1 MPAPIELCEDTGVV
15 THRHRAQRGRGRHL
29 VFALAVAAALVGCGT
44 AFAVLWANRGESV
57 GGGRIVTDRP
67 RSLPAAFAERS
78 YAPGAM
84 AVVRV
89 TTWRGPLTVQIFHV
103 GPERVPTRSNE
114 VMHGIAVGHPIR
126 VAAAPHGRL
135 PRQLRLAIGA
145 WPTGVYA
152 ARLSAPGGRFGFA
165 PFVLKPRRLGETR
178 VAVVLPTNTWQ
189 AYNFRD
195 VNGDGVGDTWYAD
208 PSLSVDLTRP
218 FLDHGVP
225 LHFRGYQ
232 LGFLHWLARAH
243 RQVEFLSDD
252 DLERVQS
259 GRSLARL
266 YDLVVFSGHEEYVTT
281 HVYDV
286 VDSYRNLGGNLAF
299 LSANNFFYR
308 VDRKGSVLRRTGRW
322 RDLGRPESRLIG
334 VQSIGW
340 NENRFPNE
348 PFVAAAGAPPWF
360 LRGTGLG
367 AGSRF
372 GRYGIE
378 VDARTSESPPGTT
391 ILARIPDIFG
401 RGRTAE
407 MAYYRTARGAKVF
420 AAGAMNFGGSADWP
434 VVSRLLRNVWSRL
447 ARP

>member
-1 MPAPIELCEDTGVV
+1 MPAPIELCEDSDVV
-15 THRHRAQRGRGRHL
+15 THGHGGRRNGRHL
-29 VFALAVAAALVGCGT
+29 VLAVALAAGIIASGTALAV
-44 AFAVLWANRGESV
+44 LWKSRGASA
-57 GGGRIVTDRP
+57 GRPRIVTDRP

-78 YAPGAM
+78 YRPGAH
-84 AVVRV
+84 AVLRV
-89 TTWRGPLTVQIFHV
+89 TSWRGPFTAQILHV

-114 VMHGIAVGHPIR
+114 VVHGVTMGPAVH
-126 VAAAPHGRL
+126 VAAAPSARL
-135 PRQLRLAIGA
+135 PRELRLAIGA
-145 WPTGVYA
+145 WPSGLYF
-152 ARLSAPGGRFGFA
+152 ARLSAAGGRFGFA
-165 PFVLKPRRLGETR
+165 PFVLRPRRLGQAR
-178 VAVVLPTNTWQ
+178 IAVVLPTNTWQ

-208 PSLSVDLTRP
+208 PSHSVDLTRA
-218 FLDHGVP
+218 FLDHGIP

-232 LGFLHWLARAH
+232 LGFLQWLARTH
-243 RQVEFLSDD
+243 RQVDFLSDD
-252 DLERVQS
+252 DLEGLQS

-286 VDSYRNLGGNLAF
+286 VESYRNLGGNLAF

-348 PFVAAAGAPPWF
+348 PFVAARGAPPWF
-360 LRGTGLG
+360 LGRSGIHP
-367 AGSRF
+367 GSRF

-378 VDARTSESPPGTT
+378 VDARTSDSPAGTT
-391 ILARIPDIFG
+391 VLARIPNIFG

-407 MAYYRTARGAKVF
+407 MTYYRTLRGAKVF

-434 VVSRLLRNVWSRL
+434 VVSRLLRNVWTRIAS
-447 ARP
+447 P

>member
-1 MPAPIELCEDTGVV
+1 VV
-15 THRHRAQRGRGRHL
+15 TDGHGGRRRRGRHL
-29 VFALAVAAALVGCGT
+29 VLAVAAAIGLVASGT
-44 AFAVLWANRGESV
+44 ALAVLWKSRGAPA
-57 GGGRIVTDRP
+57 GRPRIVTDRP
-67 RSLPAAFAERS
+67 LSLPAAFAERS
-78 YAPGAM
+78 YGPGAH
-84 AVVRV
+84 ALLRV
-89 TTWRGPLTVQIFHV
+89 TSWRGPFTVQILHV

-114 VMHGIAVGHPIR
+114 VVHGVAIGRTVR
-126 VAAAPHGRL
+126 VAAAPHAQL
-135 PRQLRLAIGA
+135 PRELRLEIGA
-145 WPTGVYA
+145 WPTGVYF

-165 PFVLKPRRLGETR
+165 PFVLRPRRLGQAK

-208 PSLSVDLTRP
+208 PSHSVDLTRA

-232 LGFLHWLARAH
+232 LGFLRWLASTH
-243 RQVEFLSDD
+243 RQVDFLSDD

-286 VDSYRNLGGNLAF
+286 VESYRNLGGNLAF

-308 VDRKGSVLRRTGRW
+308 VDREGSLLRRTGRW

-348 PFVAAAGAPPWF
+348 PFVAARGAPLWF
-360 LRGTGLG
+360 LGGTGIHLG
-367 AGSRF
+367 SHF

-378 VDARTSESPPGTT
+378 VDARTSESPAGTT
-391 ILARIPDIFG
+391 VLARIPNIFG

-407 MAYYRTARGAKVF
+407 MTYYRTVRGAKVF

-434 VVSRLLRNVWSRL
+434 VVSRLLRNVWSRV
-447 ARP
+447 ASP